1 MMDETPAAKKQKP
14 QCQDTFYQALG
25 TGEVYFDEKQRSAKY
40 LIFRTIKKTIYQL
53 FEANGMRH
61 LEDCLDF
68 LNYLEKDLKVS
79 SGRATLDTAISNQ
92 MVSLTLPETNQF
104 ISLLSHQNGELN
116 EEILLAYPVIRTRSS
131 LLLGAERKM
140 RKDKIDLQ
148 FISDF
153 MHDYCR

>member
-1 MMDETPAAKKQKP
+1 MDETPAAKKHKP
-14 QCQDTFYQALG
+14 QCQDAFYQALG
-25 TGEVYFDEKQRSAKY
+25 SDRVYFDEKSRTTKY
-40 LIFRTIKKTIYQL
+40 LIFQTMKKTLYKL

-61 LEDCLDF
+61 LEDCLSF
-68 LNYLEKDLKVS
+68 LNYFEKDLAES
-79 SGRATLDTAISNQ
+79 SGRANLDTAISNQ
-92 MVSLTLPETNQF
+92 IESLTLPETNQL

-116 EEILLAYPVIRTRSS
+116 NEILLAYPVIRPRSM

>member
-1 MMDETPAAKKQKP
+1 MMDETPAAKKHKP

-25 TGEVYFDEKQRSAKY
+25 SDRVYFDEKERSTKY
-40 LIFRTIKKTIYQL
+40 AIFRTIKKTIYEL

-61 LEDCLDF
+61 LSDCHDF
-68 LNYLEKDLKVS
+68 LNYFEKNLADS
-79 SGRATLDTAISNQ
+79 SGRGNLDTAISNQ
-92 MVSLTLPETNQF
+92 IESLTLPETNQF

-116 EEILLAYPVIRTRSS
+116 EDILLAYPVIRTRST